1 MALSLSFLI
10 ILKLGDVTD
19 FVGKLKIPHM
29 IEPGIWHEI
38 SLNLHKNLK

>member
-10 ILKLGDVTD
+10 ILKLGDVTG
-19 FVGKLKIPHM
+19 FVGKLKTPYM

-38 SLNLHKNLK
+38 NPKLHKNLK